1 MKVRVTWCRR
11 QAPLPSGERGLTDK
25 PVFTTEPERQVAR
38 VMMEVI
44 GKYEVKHEQ
53 VPTSGAWLKA
63 EVQKEIV
70 AEVKERLKP
79 VQGQVFDD
87 GSFDLAAVVAKTTKI
102 MVQQTIDIP
111 RIAVVPTGVVTTGFH
126 PFKLDVSQL
135 HLQPGEREIVGQ
147 MLRTHAQFTLAAEGS
162 PKN

>member
-44 GKYEVKHEQ
+44 GKYEVKREQ
-53 VPTSGAWLKA
+53 APTSGAWLKA

-70 AEVKERLKP
+70 AEVKERLRYC
-79 VQGQVFDD
+79 
-87 GSFDLAAVVAKTTKI
+87 SHEI
-102 MVQQTIDIP
+102 E
-111 RIAVVPTGVVTTGFH
+111 
-126 PFKLDVSQL
+126 DV
-135 HLQPGEREIVGQ
+135 RE
-147 MLRTHAQFTLAAEGS
+147 S
-162 PKN
+162 